1 MQYEVLLNLL
11 DIICIRDLR
20 ITANLSRIVSVKRSR
35 SVKPTR
41 KRRAKRDLFAELR
54 EGMNALADERHGKR
68 TLRTHAVEF
77 KPAPTVTPKELIRL
91 RKNLKLSRA
100 LFAIYLRTNVR
111 TLENWEQ
118 GRAKPN
124 AQAALLINLVKRYP
138 DTVQRL
144 ASI

>member
-1 MQYEVLLNLL
+1 M
-11 DIICIRDLR
+11 
-20 ITANLSRIVSVKRSR
+20 KRSA
-35 SVKPTR
+35 KPTR
-41 KRRAKRDLFAELR
+41 KRRAKRDLFAELT
-54 EGMNALADERHGKR
+54 EGLDALADVRHGKP
-68 TLRTHAVEF
+68 TLRTHALEY
-77 KPAPTVTPKELIRL
+77 KPAPTVTPKELIRV

>member
-1 MQYEVLLNLL
+1 MKK
-11 DIICIRDLR
+11 
-20 ITANLSRIVSVKRSR
+20 SVKA
-35 SVKPTR
+35 TR
-41 KRRAKRDLFAELR
+41 KRGAKRDLFAELK
-54 EGMNALADERHGKR
+54 EGIDALADARQGKR
-68 TLRTHAVEF
+68 TLRTHSMEF
-77 KPAPTVTPKELIRL
+77 KPAPTVTPKELIRV

-124 AQAALLINLVKRYP
+124 AQAALLINLVKHYP

>member
-1 MQYEVLLNLL
+1 M
-11 DIICIRDLR
+11 
-20 ITANLSRIVSVKRSR
+20 KR

-41 KRRAKRDLFAELR
+41 KRRAKRDLFAELK
-54 EGMNALADERHGKR
+54 EGMDALADARQGKR
-68 TLRTHAVEF
+68 TLRTHSMEF
-77 KPAPTVTPKELIRL
+77 KPPPTITPRELVRV
-91 RKNLKLSRA
+91 RKDLKLSRA

-124 AQAALLINLVKRYP
+124 AQAALLINLVKHYP

>member
-1 MQYEVLLNLL
+1 M
-11 DIICIRDLR
+11 
-20 ITANLSRIVSVKRSR
+20 KR

-41 KRRAKRDLFAELR
+41 KRSAKRDLFAELV
-54 EGMNALADERHGKR
+54 EGMEALADARTSKR
-68 TLRTHAVEF
+68 TLRTHTMEY
-77 KPAPTVTPKELIRL
+77 KPAPTITPKELIRV

-124 AQAALLINLVKRYP
+124 AQAALLINLVKHYP

>member
-1 MQYEVLLNLL
+1 M
-11 DIICIRDLR
+11 
-20 ITANLSRIVSVKRSR
+20 KR

-41 KRRAKRDLFAELR
+41 KRSAKRNLFAELS
-54 EGMNALADERHGKR
+54 EGMDALADARHGKR
-68 TLRTHAVEF
+68 TLRTHSMEF
-77 KPAPTVTPKELIRL
+77 KPAPTVTPRELIRV

-100 LFAIYLRTNVR
+100 LFAVYLRTNVR

-124 AQAALLINLVKRYP
+124 AQAALLINLVKHYP

>member
-1 MQYEVLLNLL
+1 MKG
-11 DIICIRDLR
+11 
-20 ITANLSRIVSVKRSR
+20 AVKSA
-35 SVKPTR
+35 R
-41 KRRAKRDLFAELR
+41 KRIAKRDLFAELS
-54 EGMNALADERHGKR
+54 EGVDALAASRRGKR
-68 TLRTHAVEF
+68 TLRTHSMEF
-77 KPAPTVTPKELIRL
+77 KPAPTITPKELIRV

-124 AQAALLINLVKRYP
+124 AQAALLINLVKHYP

>member
-1 MQYEVLLNLL
+1 M
-11 DIICIRDLR
+11 RK
-20 ITANLSRIVSVKRSR
+20 IVKHQDKRM
-35 SVKPTR
+35 
-41 KRRAKRDLFAELR
+41 AKRNLFAELT
-54 EGMNALADERHGKR
+54 EGMAALAESREGKR

-77 KPAPTVTPKELIRL
+77 KPAPKVTPKELIRV
-91 RKNLKLSRA
+91 RKSLNMSRA
-100 LFAIYLRTNVR
+100 LFAVYLRTNVR